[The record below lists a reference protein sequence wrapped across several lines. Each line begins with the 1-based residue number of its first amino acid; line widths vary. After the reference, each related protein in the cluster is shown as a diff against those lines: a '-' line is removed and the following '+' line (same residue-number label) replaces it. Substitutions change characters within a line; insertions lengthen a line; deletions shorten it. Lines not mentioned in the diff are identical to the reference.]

1 LEKLYLSTTAFWRKV
16 SFELGMT
23 ACSILFW
30 KLNCLL
36 SDKR

>member
-30 KLNCLL
+30 ESYYLL
-36 SDKR
+36 TPR